1 MPVSI
6 SFRTEPKYVVQY
18 YYFWYHAHPWA
29 PRPRPPPLTPDREF
43 IGTREARDGGT
54 LSRMDGWMDYTSLCI
69 DHGPLAGGISAT
81 RGGDYPYLLIILE
94 VPSYLQIIRFCMII
108 LICLCSRVDG
118 DSYVLDVQ
126 AVEACNSLSRML
138 FLTIPGMYREG

>member
-1 MPVSI
+1 
-6 SFRTEPKYVVQY
+6 
-18 YYFWYHAHPWA
+18 
-29 PRPRPPPLTPDREF
+29 
-43 IGTREARDGGT
+43 
-54 LSRMDGWMDYTSLCI
+54 MDYTSLL
-69 DHGPLAGGISAT
+69 HRPRAT
-81 RGGDYPYLLIILE
+81 GRWDLSDLRGDYPYLLIILE
-94 VPSYLQIIRFCMII
+94 VPSYLQIIRFCLII

>member
-1 MPVSI
+1 
-6 SFRTEPKYVVQY
+6 
-18 YYFWYHAHPWA
+18 
-29 PRPRPPPLTPDREF
+29 
-43 IGTREARDGGT
+43 
-54 LSRMDGWMDYTSLCI
+54 MDYTSLCI

-126 AVEACNSLSRML
+126 AVYSSTVSCK
-138 FLTIPGMYREG
+138 

>member
-1 MPVSI
+1 
-6 SFRTEPKYVVQY
+6 
-18 YYFWYHAHPWA
+18 
-29 PRPRPPPLTPDREF
+29 
-43 IGTREARDGGT
+43 
-54 LSRMDGWMDYTSLCI
+54 MDGWMDYTSLCI

-94 VPSYLQIIRFCMII
+94 VPSYLQIIRFCVII

-118 DSYVLDVQ
+118 DSSYVLDVQ

>member
-1 MPVSI
+1 ML
-6 SFRTEPKYVVQY
+6 VQGAHGD
-18 YYFWYHAHPWA
+18 FSNLTTKSTVKRQASSNFTAIKRNQGGTFQNSGDQLGFLCKHAH
-29 PRPRPPPLTPDREF
+29 LE
-43 IGTREARDGGT
+43 
-54 LSRMDGWMDYTSLCI
+54 
-69 DHGPLAGGISAT
+69 
-81 RGGDYPYLLIILE
+81 GGDYPYLLIILE
-94 VPSYLQIIRFCMII
+94 VPSYLQIIRFCLII